1 MNLYTD
7 DNPKTT
13 LKGLG
18 FKNKDKAI
26 ETIYKVEKYFDNL
39 MREQGIPGYTPPNV
53 LPKIYIMNKEE
64 SYKYYLK
71 QKMYRILGMMNR
83 AKGMLNK
90 VSDEKKQ
97 NFKEAI
103 SVFEIWMNKY
113 KKYKKKIS
121 LCI

>member
-53 LPKIYIMNKEE
+53 LPKIYLMNKEE

-113 KKYKKKIS
+113 KKES
-121 LCI
+121 